1 MLRKIFFICLAVL
14 LGVQGA
20 ASAKNK
26 GLPEE
31 ERIKVAV
38 EIKDTSRHKE
48 LDTAQNLETFL
59 RDKLVEKNLLNIVDT
74 KVIGESNKAFDNGA
88 VKDEDVT
95 ADKQSPAPNFGEL
108 LIFDAVELPAP
119 SDTPEN
125 FRADAYKEAGA
136 AYVIRCEV
144 LALGTTKVEDKTLS
158 TIFSALGTATAFAGS
173 GNKSRDKTLR
183 RIGLGIGL
191 GGFIETKRTALNT
204 VVNLQFISVKTGQ
217 ILWQEHF
224 TGQAVK
230 HRKPSKEYDDAW
242 TQAYIESVQDSA
254 KRISKRVNK
263 YVDKVIIKGKT
274 DKSFLP
280 PGLPGNLPGTE
291 KFSFGGGIGIGKL
304 F

>member
-1 MLRKIFFICLAVL
+1 MLRKIFLICLAML

-48 LDTAQNLETFL
+48 LDTAQTLETFL
-59 RDKLVEKNLLNIVDT
+59 RDKLVEKNLLNVVDT
-74 KVIGESNKAFDNGA
+74 KVIGESDKAFDDGLI
-88 VKDEDVT
+88 KDEDVT
-95 ADKQSPAPNFGEL
+95 ADKKPSAQNFGEL
-108 LIFDAVELPAP
+108 LMFDAVELPAP
-119 SDTPEN
+119 SDTPED
-125 FRADAYKEAGA
+125 FDAAAYKDLGA

-144 LALGTTKVEDKTLS
+144 LALGVTKVEDKTLS
-158 TIFSALGTATAFAGS
+158 TIFSVVGTATAFAGS

-183 RIGLGIGL
+183 RIGTGIGL

-204 VVNLQFISVKTGQ
+204 VVNLQFINVETGE
-217 ILWQEHF
+217 ILWQEHC

-230 HRKPSKEYDDAW
+230 HRKPNKEYDDAW
-242 TQAYIESVQDSA
+242 TQAYIESVKDSA

-263 YVDKVIIKGKT
+263 YVDKVIIKGKS
-274 DKSFLP
+274 DKSFMP
-280 PGLPGNLPGTE
+280 ANLPG
-291 KFSFGGGIGIGKL
+291 KFSLGGGLSAGKL

>member
-1 MLRKIFFICLAVL
+1 MARKIFLICLAL
-14 LGVQGA
+14 LLSVQGA
-20 ASAKNK
+20 AFAKEK

-31 ERIKVAV
+31 DRINIAV

-48 LDTAQNLETFL
+48 LGTAQNLEIFL
-59 RDKLVEKNLLNIVDT
+59 SEKLLEKNLLNIVDT
-74 KVIGESNKAFDNGA
+74 KIINESERAFDDDLIR
-88 VKDEDVT
+88 DEEVT
-95 ADKQSPAPNFGEL
+95 ADKSPTNFGEL
-108 LIFDAVELPAP
+108 MVFEAVELPAP
-119 SDTPEN
+119 SETPKN
-125 FRADAYKEAGA
+125 FDADAYKDLGA
-136 AYVIRCEV
+136 AYVIRCEI

-204 VVNLQFISVKTGQ
+204 VVNMQFISVETGQ

-230 HRKPSKEYDDAW
+230 HHKPRKGYDDAW
-242 TQAYIESVQDSA
+242 EQAFVESVENSA
-254 KRISKRVNK
+254 KRIAKRVNK
-263 YVDKVIIKGKT
+263 YVDKVIIQGKS
-274 DKSFLP
+274 DKSFMSSSP
-280 PGLPGNLPGTE
+280 FG
-291 KFSFGGGIGIGKL
+291 SFMSGKALGGKI

>member
-48 LDTAQNLETFL
+48 LGTAQNLETFL
-59 RDKLVEKNLLNIVDT
+59 RDKLVEKNLLNIVGT
-74 KVIGESNKAFDNGA
+74 KIIGETDKAFDDGL
-88 VKDEDVT
+88 VKDEEVT
-95 ADKQSPAPNFGEL
+95 ADQKPSAPNFGEL
-108 LIFDAVELPAP
+108 LMFDAVELPAP
-119 SDTPEN
+119 SDTPEEFN
-125 FRADAYKEAGA
+125 AAAYKEAGA

-144 LALGTTKVEDKTLS
+144 LALGTTKVDDKTLS
-158 TIFSALGTATAFAGS
+158 TILSLAGGATSLIGS
-173 GNKSRDKTLR
+173 GNKSRDKVLR
-183 RIGLGIGL
+183 RVGTGVGFGGLIQM
-191 GGFIETKRTALNT
+191 KRTALNT
-204 VVNLQFISVKTGQ
+204 VVNMQFISVETGQ

-230 HRKPSKEYDDAW
+230 HHKPDKEYDDAW
-242 TQAYIESVQDSA
+242 TQAYIESVKDSA

-274 DKSFLP
+274 DKSFMP
-280 PGLPGNLPGTE
+280 PNLPGSLTG
-291 KFSFGGGIGIGKL
+291 KFSLGGGLGVGKL